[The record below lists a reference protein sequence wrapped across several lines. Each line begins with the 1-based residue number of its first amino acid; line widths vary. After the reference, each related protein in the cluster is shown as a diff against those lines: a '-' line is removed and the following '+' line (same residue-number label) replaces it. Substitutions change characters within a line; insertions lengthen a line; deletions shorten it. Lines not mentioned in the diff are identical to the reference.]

1 MDGKFTVKDSGK
13 REEFASGMVRDTT
26 DDKVDYELP
35 MNGPMFDRWAEHLTK
50 GAKKYPDTA
59 PGEPNWMLASG
70 EAERARF
77 RKSAVR
83 HFRKWLR
90 GETDEDHAA
99 AVFFNI
105 NGVEY
110 VKAKRDK
117 EIHKQARAIP
127 HAITEEQCG
136 EVATNSTTCDDNRNQ
151 SIEKDFVSCG
161 YERAKARPFNPWNAF
176 TRR

>member
-1 MDGKFTVKDSGK
+1 MDDKFVVKDSGK
-13 REEFASGMVRDTT
+13 REQFTSGMVRDTT
-26 DDKVDYELP
+26 EDKVDYELP

-70 EAERARF
+70 KEELVRF

-110 VKAKRDK
+110 VKNR
-117 EIHKQARAIP
+117 IHKEPNAKPATRGSEVEAKYY
-127 HAITEEQCG
+127 ALSKNITKVG
-136 EVATNSTTCDDNRNQ
+136 LNPV
-151 SIEKDFVSCG
+151 
-161 YERAKARPFNPWNAF
+161 KAYNPWNEPKL
-176 TRR
+176 